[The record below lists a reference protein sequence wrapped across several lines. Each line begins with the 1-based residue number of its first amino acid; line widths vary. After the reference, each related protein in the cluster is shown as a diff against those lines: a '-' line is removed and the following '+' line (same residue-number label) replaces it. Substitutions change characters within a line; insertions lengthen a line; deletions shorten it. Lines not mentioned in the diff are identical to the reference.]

1 MNIHASVYIA
11 TSLDGFIAR
20 PNGDLDWLTNG
31 HDAPEGEDYGYQA
44 FMDTVDGIIMGRH
57 TFEKVLTFDAWPYP
71 THTVVVLSS
80 RTMTLPS
87 HLGKNVQL
95 LSATPQDVMR
105 QLATQGVHHVYVD
118 GGTTIQRFLE
128 AELINELIITRLPML
143 IGEGIPLFG
152 AVRSDIKL
160 THVETRQ
167 FPNGFVQSRYR
178 MPVRVN
184 KATA

>member
-31 HDAPEGEDYGYQA
+31 HDTPEGEDYGYQA

-57 TFEKVLTFDAWPYP
+57 TFEKALTFAVWPYP
-71 THTVVVLSS
+71 THNVVVLSS
-80 RTMTLPS
+80 RTMTLPA
-87 HLGKNVQL
+87 HLGTNVHL
-95 LSATPQDVMR
+95 RSGTPQEVMR
-105 QLATQGVHHVYVD
+105 QLATQGVQHVYVD

-128 AELINELIITRLPML
+128 AGLIHDLIITRLPVL

-152 AVRSDIKL
+152 AVPSDIQL

-178 MPVRVN
+178 LPGY
-184 KATA
+184 ATKVTA